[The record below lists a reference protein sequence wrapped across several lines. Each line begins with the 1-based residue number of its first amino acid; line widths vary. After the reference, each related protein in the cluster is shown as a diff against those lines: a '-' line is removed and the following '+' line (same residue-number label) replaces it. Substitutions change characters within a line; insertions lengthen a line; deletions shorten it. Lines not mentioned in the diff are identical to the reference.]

1 MKECTA
7 FRLGMFK
14 NGFSPRLNK
23 YKRAIG
29 DKPNGGGWQNQHV
42 DEAVILSWDRCA
54 LLTTG
59 MMIDGDLAVIDVDV
73 MDANLV
79 EALAS
84 ALRNKFPALFRD
96 GLVRHAGG
104 PKEAWVVRVKK
115 PFKWVGSREWNHDGD
130 PEAPAHRVECY
141 GSRGVRQFAIDGP
154 RERNERGEVTSVYQ
168 FDGGAS
174 PANTPRE
181 ALPILPMEAFHLACD
196 LFDRI
201 AAAAGLIAVKGTK
214 QSCGGV
220 IYDLTDSMTFENESG
235 AYRLDE
241 LDDARVAAEHE
252 GQSFRVTSS
261 FLGHGTNPTKCIVGY
276 SKRRRCICIHDFET
290 GLTHMPADRAPSARF
305 EFFSQMLA
313 RNPFQ

>member
-1 MKECTA
+1 MQERTA
-7 FRLGMFK
+7 FRLDMFK

-73 MDANLV
+73 TDASLV
-79 EALAS
+79 ETLANALGE
-84 ALRNKFPALFRD
+84 KFPALFKH

-104 PKEAWVVRVKK
+104 PKEAWFVRSKK
-115 PFKWVGSREWNHDGD
+115 LFRWVGSREWNGDGD
-130 PEAPAHRVECY
+130 PKAPAHRVECY

-181 ALPILPMEAFHLACD
+181 TLPVLPMEAVHFACD
-196 LFDRI
+196 LFDGI
-201 AAAAGLIAVKGTK
+201 ATAAGLVAVKSKK
-214 QSCGGV
+214 QEGSGV
-220 IYDLTDSMTFENESG
+220 IYDLTDDMVFENDSG

-241 LDDARVAAEHE
+241 LDDARIAAEHE
-252 GQSFRVTSS
+252 GNSFRVTSS
-261 FLGHGTNPTKCIVGY
+261 FLGHGSNPTKCIVGY
-276 SKRRRCICIHDFET
+276 SKRSRCICIHDFET
-290 GLTHMPADRAPSARF
+290 GLTHMPADRAPPNMVKVF
-305 EFFSQMLA
+305 ELLNRRA
-313 RNPFQ
+313 T